1 MEDSKEMMDDKGN
14 DEEKGEENAESVSK
28 RIRMTVEE
36 LENLPKEKETAQ
48 KREEEEKDIE
58 DMNAEELRILLKTV
72 QKRAKAAQKCA
83 EGALQRAEA
92 AQKCAD
98 AALQRA
104 DAALKREDAVLQ
116 RADAALQ
123 REDAALQRADAA
135 QKRADAALQREDAAL
150 QRADAAQ
157 KRAVA
162 EGKEWESFKIKNLQA
177 SILCFFNTDYFRF
190 PSISRQGTL
199 HDAVISNSY
208 AAVKMFEEKNFSPL
222 TSIEVGK
229 IKAKTSA
236 LLSRGQDQSYFSEA
250 DVVTCCNSYIW
261 DIVKACDLEEF
272 LSVNRETNIFS
283 CKPDICVI
291 NYMEVP
297 IGAFEVKKPTV
308 DLMNNVLLM
317 GRLFDYM
324 MMVRSFS
331 GLKCVFGVITD
342 FNTWRICWFPDCDAA
357 ATSDVLIDL
366 DTLTMDPNT
375 GTNRKLHVSKIYT
388 GGGGTAENVYEL
400 SIAMMSLLLKMD
412 HSFKGRESVQLV
424 SENRPYIKL
433 TNDQFHYQSGLQ
445 YALNFSFPD
454 EVSEFI
460 LLRDY
465 HGGRDGR
472 VWLTC
477 TVSGNLC
484 VLKFPNTGDV
494 EKAELEAE
502 NWRTMGFQNVRV
514 CTLNKKAAIVMPFAF
529 NFNDDGK
536 IVADLDTWSLAGY
549 GTAIE
554 GWEDVSRFLET
565 VDFNN
570 ALGHCI
576 TAFAERKLC
585 HNDIEARHVAI
596 VYVPE
601 AVSVLERKFIYTFI
615 DLSDV
620 TKYESEEEAV
630 DKMDMKARQITARLS
645 QL

>member
-1 MEDSKEMMDDKGN
+1 MDDKGN

-72 QKRAKAAQKCA
+72 QKRAKAERK
-83 EGALQRAEA
+83 EKEDALQRAEA
-92 AQKCAD
+92 ALQLAEAERKEKEG
-98 AALQRA
+98 ALQ
-104 DAALKREDAVLQ
+104 
-116 RADAALQ
+116 
-123 REDAALQRADAA
+123 
-135 QKRADAALQREDAAL
+135 
-150 QRADAAQ
+150 
-157 KRAVA
+157 RAVA

-357 ATSDVLIDL
+357 ATSDVLIDDL

-494 EKAELEAE
+494 EKAELETE

>member
-1 MEDSKEMMDDKGN
+1 MDDKGN

-48 KREEEEKDIE
+48 KRKEEEKDIE

-72 QKRAKAAQKCA
+72 QKRAKAERK
-83 EGALQRAEA
+83 EKEDALQRAEA
-92 AQKCAD
+92 ALQLAEAERKEKEG
-98 AALQRA
+98 ALQ
-104 DAALKREDAVLQ
+104 
-116 RADAALQ
+116 
-123 REDAALQRADAA
+123 
-135 QKRADAALQREDAAL
+135 
-150 QRADAAQ
+150 
-157 KRAVA
+157 RAVA

-357 ATSDVLIDL
+357 ATSDVLIDDL